1 LVADRRV
8 LMGIITGAHGVR
20 GEVRVKSFTA
30 EPKAIAG
37 YGPLEDEGGARRF
50 ALAVRG
56 AVKGVLIARL
66 DGITDRT
73 AA

>member
-37 YGPLEDEGGARRF
+37 
-50 ALAVRG
+50 
-56 AVKGVLIARL
+56 
-66 DGITDRT
+66 
-73 AA
+73 